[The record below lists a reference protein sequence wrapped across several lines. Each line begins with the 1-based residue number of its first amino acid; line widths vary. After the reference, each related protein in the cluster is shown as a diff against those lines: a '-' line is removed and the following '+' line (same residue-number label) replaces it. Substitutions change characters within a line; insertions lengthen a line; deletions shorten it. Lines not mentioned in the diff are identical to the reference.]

1 MKNKLI
7 FFLKYF
13 LAFLLYLIFF
23 KVLFIFYHLKKFG
36 PIPFI
41 DYLRIIGNGFKLDL
55 SMASYLVM
63 IPALCL
69 FLFAWIRYPLCYR
82 IIRIY
87 TIILIPALTLLYVLD
102 LELYNYWH
110 YRLDL
115 SVFEFIETPV
125 EMLASLRWYHYPVA
139 ILVLLA
145 SYFLIYRL
153 IFKKLFLDPLP
164 MDKRHDFGTSLVFL
178 LIVPA
183 LIIPIRGGLST
194 ASLNVGGVYFHKEI
208 IVNHAAV
215 NPIWNLIYSI
225 TENKE
230 LSEEVNFFTI
240 EEEVDLLK
248 PFQKI
253 TASRIPVIKNG
264 QPNIILII
272 LESFSSGLL
281 EKDGKMSGAAPNL
294 NRLAGEGIFF
304 KNFYASGTLSNKG
317 IGAILAGYPA
327 LPTTCILKY
336 SNKAE
341 SLAGLAKN
349 LNRLGYNCSF
359 YYGGDVDFGHMS
371 GFLISSGFS
380 RVISHTDFAASEY
393 FSKWGVPDHIVF
405 RRLLKETGQAEEPFF
420 HVFFTLS
427 SHEPYEV
434 PLEPATRGKTLK
446 ELYCNAVSYTD
457 KYLGEFIDSA
467 RASDWWDNT
476 LIILV
481 PDHGARIDAMP
492 VYDRKRFHIPMLWL
506 GGAISHKDT
515 VISKIGNQTDL
526 AATLLSQLN
535 VNTDSY
541 PFSRDLLS
549 DDTTSYA
556 FYTFNKGI
564 GYIDENCYVVYDMAG
579 SKFMV
584 QEGLINDT
592 VNNRVKALLQRLYSD
607 FTGR

>member
-1 MKNKLI
+1 LKNKLI

-13 LAFLLYLIFF
+13 LTFLLYLIFF
-23 KVLFIFYHLKKFG
+23 KIVFILYHLKKFG
-36 PIPFI
+36 PIPFL
-41 DYLRIIGNGFKLDL
+41 DYLRIISNGFKLDL
-55 SMASYLVM
+55 SMASYIVA

-82 IIRIY
+82 IIRGY
-87 TIILIPALTLLYVLD
+87 TIILIPILTFLYALD

-115 SVFEFIETPV
+115 SVFDFIDTPV
-125 EMLASLRWYHYPVA
+125 EMIASLRWYHYPVV

-153 IFKKLFLDPLP
+153 VFKKLFPDPLP
-164 MDKRHDFGTSLVFL
+164 TDKKHDFGTSLVFL
-178 LIVPA
+178 LIIPA
-183 LIIPIRGGLST
+183 LIIPVRGGLST
-194 ASLNVGGVYFHKEI
+194 APLNVGEVYFHKDI

-225 TENKE
+225 TEQEE
-230 LSEEVNFFTI
+230 LSEEVNFFDI
-240 EEEVDLLK
+240 EKEESLLE

-253 TASRIPVIKNG
+253 SAGHIQVLKNG
-264 QPNIILII
+264 QPNIIIII

-281 EKDGKMSGAAPNL
+281 EKDGAMSGAAPNL
-294 NRLAGEGIFF
+294 NRLVGEGIFF

-317 IGAILAGYPA
+317 IGAIIAGYPA

-336 SNKAE
+336 SKKAE
-341 SLAGLAKN
+341 TLAGLGKD
-349 LNRLGYNCSF
+349 LDRLGYNCSF
-359 YYGGDVDFGHMS
+359 YYGGDIDFGHMS
-371 GFLISSGFS
+371 GFLVSSGFK
-380 RVISHTDFAASEY
+380 RIISYTDFPASEY

-405 RRLLKETGQAEEPFF
+405 RRLLKETNQAEKPFF

-434 PLEPATRGKTLK
+434 PMEPSIRGNTLK
-446 ELYCNAVSYTD
+446 DLYCNSVSYTD

-467 RASDWWDNT
+467 RASSWWDNT

-506 GGAISHKDT
+506 GGAISQKDT
-515 VISKIGNQTDL
+515 VISKYGSQTDL
-526 AATLLSQLN
+526 AATLLRQLN

-541 PFSRDLLS
+541 RFSRDLLG

-556 FYTFNKGI
+556 WYTFNKGI
-564 GYIDENCYVVYDMAG
+564 GYVDENSYVVYDMAG

-584 QEGLINDT
+584 QEGIINDT
-592 VNNRVKALLQRLYSD
+592 VNDRVKALLQNLNND
-607 FTGR
+607 FSGR